1 MSRVRLDLLLVERGL
16 AESRERAQRLIRA
29 GRVRIGDRVVDKPGT
44 LVPSDAPITVTE
56 PLPYVS
62 RGGLKLAA
70 ALNRFPIPVH
80 GAVCADVGASTGGF
94 TDCLLQY
101 GAARVYAI
109 DVGYGLLD
117 PRLRQDPRVIV
128 MERTNARYLTSL
140 PEPIHLVTI
149 DVSFISVRLI
159 LPNAHRWLVPEGHTI
174 VLVKPQFEA
183 GRSKVKRGVVRDRT
197 VHEQVLRTLLTWS
210 MDHGWWPR
218 GLIPSPLMGP
228 AGNIEF
234 LLWLQKGKGVADP
247 EAMIREAFAELE
259 AHPPSRAY
267 EQIAPRPS
275 SP

>member
-1 MSRVRLDLLLVERGL
+1 MTRVRLDRLLVERGL

-29 GRVRIGDRVVDKPGT
+29 GRVRIGDRIVDQPGAM
-44 LVPSDAPITVTE
+44 VSPDAPVIVVE

-70 ALNRFPIPVH
+70 ALARFPIPVR

-94 TDCLLQY
+94 TDCLLQH

-117 PRLRQDPRVIV
+117 LRLRQDPRVVV
-128 MERTNARYLTSL
+128 MERTNARYLTAL
-140 PEPIHLVTI
+140 PEPIHLVTM

-159 LPNAHRWLVPEGHTI
+159 LPNAHRWLVPEGHAV

-183 GRSKVKRGVVRDRT
+183 GRAEVKRGVVRDRA
-197 VHEQVLRTLLTWS
+197 VHERVLRELLEWS
-210 MDHGWWPR
+210 LGHGWWPR
-218 GLIPSPLMGP
+218 GLIPSPLLGP

-234 LLWLQKGKGVADP
+234 LLWLQKAEGPADP
-247 EAMIREAFAELE
+247 DALIREAFAELA
-259 AHPPSRAY
+259 AHPPAREWAGSR
-267 EQIAPRPS
+267 S
-275 SP
+275 GSGG

>member
-29 GRVRIGDRVVDKPGT
+29 GRVRVGDRVVDKPGA
-44 LVPSDAPITVTE
+44 LVPADAPVTVTE
-56 PLPYVS
+56 PLRYVS

-70 ALNRFPIPVH
+70 ALARFPIPVQ

-94 TDCLLQY
+94 TDCLLQH

-117 PRLRQDPRVIV
+117 LRLRQDPRVVV
-128 MERTNARYLTSL
+128 MERTNARYLASL
-140 PEPIHLVTI
+140 PEPVHLVTM

-159 LPNAHRWLVPEGHTI
+159 LPNAHRWLVPEGHAI

-183 GRSKVKRGVVRDRT
+183 GRSEVERGVVRDRA
-197 VHEQVLRTLLTWS
+197 VHERVLRTLLEWS
-210 MDHGWWPR
+210 VDHGWWPR
-218 GLIPSPLMGP
+218 GLIPSPLLGP

-234 LLWLQKGKGVADP
+234 LLWLQKGEGSADL
-247 EAMIREAFAELE
+247 EEMIREAFAELE
-259 AHPPSRAY
+259 THPPSRD
-267 EQIAPRPS
+267 
-275 SP
+275 

>member
-1 MSRVRLDLLLVERGL
+1 MSRVRLDFLLVERGL

-29 GRVRIGDRVVDKPGT
+29 GRVRIGDQVVDKPGT
-44 LVPSDAPITVTE
+44 LVPADAPITVTE

-70 ALNRFPIPVH
+70 ALARFPLPVR

-94 TDCLLQY
+94 TDCLLQH

-117 PRLRQDPRVIV
+117 LRLRQDPRVVV
-128 MERTNARYLTSL
+128 MERTNARYLSSL

-159 LPNAHRWLVPEGHTI
+159 LPNAYRWLVPEGHAI

-183 GRSKVKRGVVRDRT
+183 GRSEVRRGVVRDRA
-197 VHEQVLRTLLTWS
+197 VHERVLRTLIEGS
-210 MDHGWWPR
+210 ISQGWRPR
-218 GLIPSPLMGP
+218 GLIPSPLLGP

-234 LLWLQKGKGVADP
+234 LLWLQKGEGPADLDT
-247 EAMIREAFAELE
+247 MIREAFAELE
-259 AHPPSRAY
+259 AHPPSREY
-267 EQIAPRPS
+267 
-275 SP
+275 